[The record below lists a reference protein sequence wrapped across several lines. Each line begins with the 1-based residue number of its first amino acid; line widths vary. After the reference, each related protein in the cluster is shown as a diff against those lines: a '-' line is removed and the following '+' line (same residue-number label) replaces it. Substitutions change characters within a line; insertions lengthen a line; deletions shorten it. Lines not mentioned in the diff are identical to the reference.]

1 MEEQIIYATFPDKAQ
16 ATSLIVLLK
25 KANIDYEL
33 EETIT
38 LLSAIGSDEPIFD
51 RIKIKIKVSDVDRVD
66 SLIEQDNETTSVEHF
81 LYTFSDEDLVDV
93 IKNPKEWAQEETE
106 VAQKIIIER
115 GIDVNRNKRKKYN
128 TITENSSSQINESE
142 EASIQETARTENNE
156 EGTNDTKK
164 DAGPEMFL
172 AIVGI
177 CSILYLFEVKLEL
190 GFSFRIIDFFM
201 SSSSYYISE
210 LYSEEYGFLFSCL
223 ILILAAFAYIKHK
236 WAVFFG
242 LIIFIYDTYLFI
254 KVDEWF
260 FALIHGFMCINL
272 LVALKA
278 PTVDEEVA

>member
-1 MEEQIIYATFPDKAQ
+1 MKGKFRIKGIKSTNPIALGDW
-16 ATSLIVLLK
+16 V
-25 KANIDYEL
+25 DYEL

-115 GIDVNRNKRKKYN
+115 GIDVNRNRRKKYN

-142 EASIQETARTENNE
+142 EISIQETVGTDNNKE
-156 EGTNDTKK
+156 DATNDTKK
-164 DAGPEMFL
+164 EAGPEAFL
-172 AIVGI
+172 VMVGFF
-177 CSILYLFEVKLEL
+177 SIIYQLLKLAH
-190 GFSFRIIDFFM
+190 GSSFLMIDSLM
-201 SSSSYYISE
+201 SPSSYYISE
-210 LYSEEYGFLFSCL
+210 LYGEAYGFLFSCF
-223 ILILAAFAYIKHK
+223 ILILAAFAYIKQK

-242 LIIFIYDTYLFI
+242 LIIFIYDAYLFI
-254 KVDEWF
+254 KLDEWV

-272 LVALKA
+272 LAVLNA
-278 PTVDEEVA
+278 PTVDEEAA